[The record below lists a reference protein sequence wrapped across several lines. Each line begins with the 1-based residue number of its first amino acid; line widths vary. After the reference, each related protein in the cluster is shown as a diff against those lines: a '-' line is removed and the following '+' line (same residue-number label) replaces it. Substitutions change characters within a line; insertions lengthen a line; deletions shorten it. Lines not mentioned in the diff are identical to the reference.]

1 MNSGNDDF
9 TLHFQLTNFGIKSQQ
24 GVKSTEYKSIM
35 VVNKIELDEKVL
47 SPYSAFNYTHPNP
60 LWIDLNNYGE
70 MNINGIDVKITDDNN
85 NEAKQLKGKTNMVI
99 AFRAKPKR
107 DEGYVPD
114 NIPVVNRI
122 PMKNAFGET
131 ETIYK

>member
-1 MNSGNDDF
+1 M
-9 TLHFQLTNFGIKSQQ
+9 
-24 GVKSTEYKSIM
+24 
-35 VVNKIELDEKVL
+35 
-47 SPYSAFNYTHPNP
+47 
-60 LWIDLNNYGE
+60 
-70 MNINGIDVKITDDNN
+70 NGIDVKITDDDN

-114 NIPVVNRI
+114 NIPVVNRV

-131 ETIYK
+131 ETMYK